1 MKNESKNQ
9 VENVNNDDEKL
20 LLSDVSDSNW
30 NWNTSDYVS
39 QKVKRIMDYTDWKFN
54 NYYR

>member
-1 MKNESKNQ
+1 MEKNQ

-20 LLSDVSDSNW
+20 LLSDVSDS